1 MIELAETEKIYFY
14 KISDRLYSK
23 EVKKSVIVSFPDD
36 QEQLIDVASDT
47 FASVPDPLLEEGTC
61 APTAIG

>member
-23 EVKKSVIVSFPDD
+23 EVKKCVIVSFPDD
-36 QEQLIDVASDT
+36 QEHLIDVASDT

>member
-1 MIELAETEKIYFY
+1 MIA
-14 KISDRLYSK
+14 
-23 EVKKSVIVSFPDD
+23 SFPDD

-61 APTAIG
+61 APIAIG